1 MSSRTPRGSTPR
13 RALSGVAVVALTG
26 AMLAP
31 LAATA
36 DDDAY
41 LGAGSPAPESKIHD
55 GALTGADFVPNSYL
69 VQLTA
74 PATTEGG
81 TLRDIQSQRTQFVA
95 DAEAAGVSVEVTSE
109 YDTLWNGLA
118 VTADAGALTSLAA
131 SGAVE
136 AIFPMGVID
145 APERPAGSDYAPQMH
160 SAVDMTGVDR
170 AHEMG
175 YTGEGLRIGII
186 DTGVD
191 YDHPD
196 FGGGGT
202 PDGDTFPTER
212 VAYGYDFVGDS
223 YNADPSDPA
232 YQPIPMPDGDPDDCQ
247 GHGTHVAGI
256 SSANGDVVGVAPDS
270 IIGAY
275 RVFGC
280 AGSTTT
286 EIMLHAMEAS
296 LEDDM
301 DVVNLSIGSAFSA
314 WAEYPSSRATDAL
327 AAEGVV
333 VVASI
338 GNSGANGLYSAG
350 APGVG
355 RDTIGVG
362 SIDNI
367 TVRSNAFLDED
378 GEPVPYTT
386 STPAPTPPTEGTA
399 QLVALAEPGTTDAQH
414 CDPFTAEEAAEIE
427 GNWVLIQRGECTFH
441 IKALNGQNAGAAGV
455 MIYNNA
461 AGALN
466 ASVAGD
472 PPITVPVM
480 GLMQQD
486 GTRLATEALAS
497 DGGVTI
503 TFTDEQA
510 EAPNP
515 SGGLMSSFSSFGTSA
530 DLMFKPDVSA
540 PGGSIYAPYPLERGG
555 YATLSGT
562 SMAAPHAA
570 GAAALLL
577 DAHPD
582 LSVEEVKLRL
592 QNSSEQVGLS
602 IAPTAGLEVVHRQ
615 GSGLIQVDRAIE
627 ADVTTEPGLVQL
639 GQQLAG
645 ETSSTTV
652 TVHNHT
658 DAELTYAVSHTPAT
672 ATSGTANVFGYWLV
686 AAEVDHPESVT
697 VPANGTADLTFSVT
711 SPSLEGEEGDPMDP
725 TFGGYLHLT
734 EGDDSPAYSIAYG
747 GSAFDLQEIEVLA
760 DMIDG
765 DGNVTQELPAL
776 ATVTSCEI
784 WNGIDCVDPAAGF
797 APIGDNDYVFTM
809 EQGEHPVF
817 LVHFEHQARNM
828 TWVAWSAD
836 EEGNPSEVLGT
847 VNSIDYLA
855 RSATRNGFD
864 AYTWDGMIVTES
876 GARERLPSG
885 DYVMQIDVTK
895 ASAWNDDREA
905 GVETY
910 ISQAVSIDWSD
921 EGLVDSPA
929 VTRIEGHNRYAT
941 ASELAVSRFE
951 PGVGT
956 VFIAN
961 GLNFPDAVAGGALAV
976 AEEGPV
982 LLTRAGE
989 LPDPTR
995 MALQDLA
1002 PQRIVVLGGETV
1014 VTPDVME
1021 ALGAYAEDVERVAGV
1036 DRYRTAAA
1044 ISQEWES
1051 SDIVLLA
1058 SGMDFPDALSAAA
1071 AAGVEG
1077 APVLLTR
1084 QHAVPG
1090 ATLAELERLDPSTV
1104 YVIGGEMAVS
1114 DDAAEQAG
1122 EYADV
1127 VRLGGLDRYRT
1138 ASTVAHE
1145 FFSSPTAEAFLATG
1159 RDFPDALAAAP
1170 AAAMNGGPVLLTRPD
1185 AVPDATMSALD
1196 ALRAQA
1202 ITLVGGFDA
1211 ISLEVQQGL
1220 NEYVYQ

>member
-1 MSSRTPRGSTPR
+1 MSSPTPRGSTPR

-31 LAATA
+31 LAASA

-41 LGAGSPAPESKIHD
+41 LGAGSPAPESKIQD
-55 GALTGADFVPNSYL
+55 GGLTGADLVPNSYF
-69 VQLTA
+69 VQLAA

-81 TLRDIQSQRTQFVA
+81 SPRVIQSQREQFLA
-95 DAEAAGVSVEVTSE
+95 HAQSAGVSVEVTSE

-118 VTADAGALTSLAA
+118 VTADAGSLTSLAT
-131 SGAVE
+131 SSVVE
-136 AIFPMGVID
+136 AIFPIGLIE
-145 APERPAGSDYAPQMH
+145 APERPSGGHHAPQMH
-160 SAVDMTGVDR
+160 SAVGMTGVDR
-170 AHEMG
+170 AHELG

-223 YNADPSDPA
+223 FNAAPSDPA
-232 YQPIPMPDGDPDDCQ
+232 YQPIPMPDEDPDDCQ

-256 SSANGDVVGVAPDS
+256 SSAGGEVVGVAPDS

-280 AGSTTT
+280 AGSTTA
-286 EIMLHAMEAS
+286 EIMLHAMEKS

-301 DVVNLSIGSAFSA
+301 DVVNLSIGSAFSS
-314 WAEYPSSRATDAL
+314 WAEYPTARATDAL
-327 AAEGVV
+327 AREGVV

-338 GNSGANGLYSAG
+338 GNSGANGLYSGG

-362 SIDNI
+362 SVDNVS
-367 TVRSNAFLDED
+367 VRSNAFLDED

-399 QLVALAEPGTTDAQH
+399 QLLAFAEPGTTAAQH
-414 CDPFTAEEAAEIE
+414 CEPFSEEEAAQIE

-441 IKALNGQNAGAAGV
+441 SKALNGQNAGAAGV
-455 MIYNNA
+455 VIYNNA

-480 GLMQQD
+480 GVMQQD
-486 GTRLATEALAS
+486 GSRLATEALAS
-497 DGGVTI
+497 DGVTI

-515 SGGLMSSFSSFGTSA
+515 SGGLMSSFSSFGTTA

-540 PGGSIYAPYPLERGG
+540 PGGSIYAPYPLEDGG

-577 DAHPD
+577 EAHPD
-582 LSVEEVKLRL
+582 LSVEDVKLRL
-592 QNSSEQVGLS
+592 QNSSTQVGLS

-627 ADVTTEPGLVQL
+627 ADVTAEPGLVQL

-645 ETSSTTV
+645 ETSTNTV

-658 DAELTYAVSHTPAT
+658 GEEITYTVTHEGAVS
-672 ATSGTANVFGYWLV
+672 TSGTANVFGYWLV
-686 AAEVDHPESVT
+686 EADVEHPESVT
-697 VPANGTADLTFSVT
+697 VPANGSAELTFDVT

-734 EGDDSPAYSIAYG
+734 EGEDSPAYSIAYG
-747 GSAFDLQEIEVLA
+747 GSAFDLQDIEVLA

-776 ATVTSCEI
+776 VTVESCAF
-784 WNGIDCVDPAAGF
+784 WSGIDCVDPNVVYT
-797 APIGDNDYVFTM
+797 PVDEDYVFTM
-809 EQGEHPVF
+809 AQGEHPVF
-817 LVHFEHQARNM
+817 AIHFEHQARNM
-828 TWVAWSAD
+828 TW
-836 EEGNPSEVLGT
+836 EVFAANEDGTAGESLGT
-847 VNSIDYLA
+847 VSSVDYLA
-855 RSATRNGFD
+855 RSSTRNAITGY
-864 AYTWDGMIVTES
+864 AWDGMVMTDN

-895 ASAWNDDREA
+895 ASAWNDDREP
-905 GVETY
+905 GVESYT
-910 ISQAVSIDWSD
+910 SPAFTIDWSD
-921 EGLVDSPA
+921 EGLVDSPV
-929 VTRIEGHNRYAT
+929 VTRVEGHDRYAT
-941 ASELAVSRFE
+941 AAELAVTRFE
-951 PGVGT
+951 PGVQT

-982 LLTRAGE
+982 LLTRADE
-989 LPDPTR
+989 LPGSTR
-995 MALQDLA
+995 MALRDLA
-1002 PQRIVVLGGETV
+1002 PDRIVVLGGDTV
-1014 VTPDVME
+1014 VTDDVME
-1021 ALGAYAEDVERVAGV
+1021 ELADYTDDVDRVAGH

-1051 SDIVLLA
+1051 SDIVLIA

-1084 QHAVPG
+1084 QHGLPG
-1090 ATLAELERLDPSTV
+1090 ATMNELERLDPSTI
-1104 YVIGGEMAVS
+1104 YVIGGETAVS
-1114 DDAAEQAG
+1114 QTVAEQAG
-1122 EYADV
+1122 GYADV

-1138 ASTVAHE
+1138 ASTVAQE

-1170 AAAMNGGPVLLTRPD
+1170 AAALNGGPVLLTRPD
-1185 AVPDATMSALD
+1185 SVPAATMTALD

-1211 ISLEVQQGL
+1211 IALQVQEGL
-1220 NEYVYQ
+1220 GEYVYE